1 MGVPNTTTFSMQ
13 DVADFIDPPTS
24 TPSLSQLITDANSE
38 NPSLWDP
45 TYSGSKNSLLN
56 FRNYGSYIP
65 PPPTPIVGKIWGYNS
80 GTTKSFTINQT
91 TDDTI
96 LFFSA
101 AFVGGSGAINESLSD
116 STGSTWTR
124 RQAGYITFW
133 YLEVTSATVNRTL
146 TLSTARTNVVTGA
159 FSLRDAELNATQPTG
174 NFVYNTSY
182 SQSVTA
188 TLGSSPT
195 SMYSKVLN
203 FGTSSTSFNVYIGS
217 LTDSTGKTAAY
228 TWNAPGLGTNISCK
242 VSMTA
247 INQLP
252 VLTPQER
259 TNTKYDPTNPGP
271 TITIALQNVQPA

>member
-1 MGVPNTTTFSMQ
+1 MSVPNTTTFNLQNVVDTVNPQTDDLTGCFASSVSSKF
-13 DVADFIDPPTS
+13 D
-24 TPSLSQLITDANSE
+24 SL
-38 NPSLWDP
+38 
-45 TYSGSKNSLLN
+45 YSGSKNSLLN
-56 FRNYGSYIP
+56 FRNYDSSTP
-65 PPPTPIVGKIWGYNS
+65 ASPTPIVGKIWGYNS
-80 GTTKSFTINQT
+80 GTTKSFTIGQT

-101 AFVGGSGAINESLSD
+101 AFVAGSGAISESLSD

-124 RQAGYITFW
+124 RQAGYLTFW

-146 TLSTARTNVVTGA
+146 TLTTARTNVVIGA

-174 NFVYNTSY
+174 NFVYNTATTA
-182 SQSVTA
+182 QSVTA

-195 SMYSKVLN
+195 SVYSMVLN
-203 FGTSSTSFNVYIGS
+203 FGTAATSFNVFIGS

-228 TWNAPGLGTNISCK
+228 TWTAPGLGTNIACK

-247 INQLP
+247 IDYLP

-259 TNTKYDPTNPGP
+259 TNTKFSTTDVK